1 MFVVYNQVTGVTSS
15 WKYTYA
21 TTATEVK
28 SLLDAGRAVTAAS
41 NSTSSDPIVGG
52 HAYEILDVYEQ
63 DGQAHVTVYNPWGV
77 DGADGYDDYPNDG
90 LIDLTWTDFV
100 AKFSWIAISA
110 V

>member
-1 MFVVYNQVTGVTSS
+1 
-15 WKYTYA
+15 
-21 TTATEVK
+21 
-28 SLLDAGRAVTAAS
+28 
-41 NSTSSDPIVGG
+41 
-52 HAYEILDVYEQ
+52 
-63 DGQAHVTVYNPWGV
+63 V